1 MRTYKLF
8 CWLLPLF
15 LLSVFFILL
24 FFCNWMK
31 IINYQQQ
38 HSWLRLILWC
48 RFETKKENQT
58 DLTIITLYTM
68 ITLAAAFNST
78 AGPTFLFTLY
88 HECLWHKKKDMIKI
102 YSSVRVHD
110 FKKTLIFVC
119 VHFLNHFL
127 KMLQFIKNISL
138 FMLEKW
144 WLPSDTVI
152 WIYHLN

>member
-24 FFCNWMK
+24 FFVIEWILLITNNNIHDCVWFYDVDLKQKKK
-31 IINYQQQ
+31 IKLTSPSSHCIRWLHSLLLSTPLQDQ
-38 HSWLRLILWC
+38 HSCLHS
-48 RFETKKENQT
+48 
-58 DLTIITLYTM
+58 ITSACD
-68 ITLAAAFNST
+68 I
-78 AGPTFLFTLY
+78 
-88 HECLWHKKKDMIKI
+88 KKKDMIKI

-127 KMLQFIKNISL
+127 KILQFIKNISL
-138 FMLEKW
+138 FMSAKW